1 MNKAINCMLIILAF
15 VMCISCGSYNT
26 ATMYADADTISI
38 DGATR
43 CDSLLFSD
51 FFKAPKVVLLETKP
65 ECVVQ
70 NIRSL
75 EIYKE
80 DIYILDDRANKLY
93 VFDGNGKFKRTISS
107 PGRGHGEYM
116 KLADFSIDR
125 TKEIIYLLD
134 EATDEILK
142 FRLDDYKFL
151 SSIKAVQNGYLT
163 YCMQEIGGKIYL
175 NRSSV
180 LEKEKY
186 ELREID
192 ERNGKQVGKFLKS
205 DDYNHGWNFP
215 LSLEHS
221 NFYSKNSQSP
231 KYIGLFSNLIM
242 NVTADGVSAAYIVD
256 SRKFVNKDEVL
267 MMQRIA
273 EGKLEKIDFSGIY
286 SQKRIHQISRFIES
300 SSKVFFQY
308 LEGDERN
315 YLVYDKASGKTK
327 TSSLFMDDYVSD
339 KNMIPM
345 DFCYSDEQGVVALL
359 KPCFMPHFIKYII
372 DGGKMRT
379 HLDNYS
385 RLIKLNKDSNPVLF
399 FQIEEVGEVWIRSLS
414 LHHSKGKRQAL
425 NMISHVLMYDDGSC
439 HTW

>member
-1 MNKAINCMLIILAF
+1 MNKAINCMFIILAF

-43 CDSLLFSD
+43 CDSLIFSD

-125 TKEIIYLLD
+125 TKEVIYLLD

-142 FRLDDYKFL
+142 FSLDDYKFL

-205 DDYNHGWNFP
+205 DDYNNGWNFP

-256 SRKFVNKDEVL
+256 SRKFVNNDEVL

-300 SSKVFFQY
+300 PSKVFFQY

-345 DFCYSDEQGVVALL
+345 DFCYSDERGVVALL

-372 DGGKMRT
+372 NGGKMRT

-399 FQIEEVGEVWIRSLS
+399 FHEY
-414 LHHSKGKRQAL
+414 K
-425 NMISHVLMYDDGSC
+425 
-439 HTW
+439 

>member
-1 MNKAINCMLIILAF
+1 MNKAINCMFIILVF

-43 CDSLLFSD
+43 CDSLIFSD

-93 VFDGNGKFKRTISS
+93 IFDGNGKFKRTISS

-116 KLADFSIDR
+116 KLADFSINR

-142 FRLDDYKFL
+142 FSLDDYKFL

-180 LEKEKY
+180 SEKEKY

-242 NVTADGVSAAYIVD
+242 NVTADGVSVAYIVD

-300 SSKVFFQY
+300 PSKVFFQY

-345 DFCYSDEQGVVALL
+345 DFCYSDERGVVALL

-372 DGGKMRT
+372 NGGKMRT

-399 FQIEEVGEVWIRSLS
+399 FHEY
-414 LHHSKGKRQAL
+414 K
-425 NMISHVLMYDDGSC
+425 
-439 HTW
+439 

>member
-1 MNKAINCMLIILAF
+1 MNKAINCMFIILVF

-43 CDSLLFSD
+43 CDSLIFSD

-142 FRLDDYKFL
+142 FSLDDYKFL

-163 YCMQEIGGKIYL
+163 YSIQEIGGKIYL

-180 LEKEKY
+180 SEKEKY

-221 NFYSKNSQSP
+221 NFYSKNSQNP

-256 SRKFVNKDEVL
+256 SRKFVDKEEVL
-267 MMQRIA
+267 KMQKIA

-300 SSKVFFQY
+300 PSKVFFQY

-345 DFCYSDEQGVVALL
+345 DFCYSDERGVVALL

-399 FQIEEVGEVWIRSLS
+399 FHEY
-414 LHHSKGKRQAL
+414 K
-425 NMISHVLMYDDGSC
+425 
-439 HTW
+439 

>member
-1 MNKAINCMLIILAF
+1 MNKAINCMFIILAF

-151 SSIKAVQNGYLT
+151 SSIKAVPNGYLT

-300 SSKVFFQY
+300 PSKVFFQY

-327 TSSLFMDDYVSD
+327 TSSLFMNDYVSD

-345 DFCYSDEQGVVALL
+345 DFCYSDERGVVALL

-399 FQIEEVGEVWIRSLS
+399 FHEY
-414 LHHSKGKRQAL
+414 K
-425 NMISHVLMYDDGSC
+425 
-439 HTW
+439 

>member
-1 MNKAINCMLIILAF
+1 MNKAINCMFIILVF

-43 CDSLLFSD
+43 CDSLIFSD

-93 VFDGNGKFKRTISS
+93 IFDGNGKFKRTISS

-116 KLADFSIDR
+116 KLADFSINR

-142 FRLDDYKFL
+142 FSLNDYKFL

-180 LEKEKY
+180 SEKEKY

-205 DDYNHGWNFP
+205 DDYNYGWNFP

-256 SRKFVNKDEVL
+256 SRKFVDKEEVL
-267 MMQRIA
+267 KMQKIA

-300 SSKVFFQY
+300 PSKVFFQY

-345 DFCYSDEQGVVALL
+345 DFCYSDERGVVALL

-372 DGGKMRT
+372 NGGKMRT

-385 RLIKLNKDSNPVLF
+385 RLMKLNKDSNPVLF
-399 FQIEEVGEVWIRSLS
+399 FHEPQIRNL
-414 LHHSKGKRQAL
+414 
-425 NMISHVLMYDDGSC
+425 
-439 HTW
+439 

>member
-1 MNKAINCMLIILAF
+1 MNKAINCMFIILVF

-43 CDSLLFSD
+43 CDSLIFSD

-125 TKEIIYLLD
+125 TKEVIYLLD

-142 FRLDDYKFL
+142 FSLNDYKFL

-300 SSKVFFQY
+300 PSKVFFQY

-345 DFCYSDEQGVVALL
+345 DFCYSDERGVVALL

-372 DGGKMRT
+372 NGGKMRT

-399 FQIEEVGEVWIRSLS
+399 FHEY
-414 LHHSKGKRQAL
+414 K
-425 NMISHVLMYDDGSC
+425 
-439 HTW
+439 

>member
-1 MNKAINCMLIILAF
+1 MNKAINSMFIILAF

-43 CDSLLFSD
+43 CDSLIFSD

-93 VFDGNGKFKRTISS
+93 IFDGNGKFKRTISS

-142 FRLDDYKFL
+142 FSLDDYKFL

-180 LEKEKY
+180 SEKEKY

-256 SRKFVNKDEVL
+256 SRKFVDKEEVL
-267 MMQRIA
+267 KMQKIA

-300 SSKVFFQY
+300 PSKVFFQY

-327 TSSLFMDDYVSD
+327 TSSLFMDNYVSD

-345 DFCYSDEQGVVALL
+345 DFCYSDERGVVALL

-372 DGGKMRT
+372 NGGKMRT

-399 FQIEEVGEVWIRSLS
+399 FHEY
-414 LHHSKGKRQAL
+414 K
-425 NMISHVLMYDDGSC
+425 
-439 HTW
+439 

>member
-1 MNKAINCMLIILAF
+1 MNKAINCMFIILAF

-65 ECVVQ
+65 VCVVQ

-116 KLADFSIDR
+116 KLADFSINR

-142 FRLDDYKFL
+142 FSLDDYKFL

-163 YCMQEIGGKIYL
+163 YSMQEIGGKIYL

-300 SSKVFFQY
+300 PSKVFFQY

-345 DFCYSDEQGVVALL
+345 DFCYSDERGVVALL

-399 FQIEEVGEVWIRSLS
+399 FHEYR
-414 LHHSKGKRQAL
+414 
-425 NMISHVLMYDDGSC
+425 
-439 HTW
+439 

>member
-1 MNKAINCMLIILAF
+1 MNKAINCMFIILAF

-43 CDSLLFSD
+43 CDSLIFSD

-93 VFDGNGKFKRTISS
+93 IFDGNGKFKRTISS

-142 FRLDDYKFL
+142 FSLNDYKFL

-180 LEKEKY
+180 SEKEKY

-300 SSKVFFQY
+300 PSKVFFQY

-345 DFCYSDEQGVVALL
+345 DFCYSDERGVVALL

-372 DGGKMRT
+372 NGGKMRT

-385 RLIKLNKDSNPVLF
+385 RLVKLNKDSNPVLF
-399 FQIEEVGEVWIRSLS
+399 FHEY
-414 LHHSKGKRQAL
+414 K
-425 NMISHVLMYDDGSC
+425 
-439 HTW
+439 

>member
-1 MNKAINCMLIILAF
+1 MNKAINCMFIILAF

-43 CDSLLFSD
+43 CDSLIFSD

-125 TKEIIYLLD
+125 TKEVIYLLD

-142 FRLDDYKFL
+142 FSLDDYKFL

-163 YCMQEIGGKIYL
+163 YSMQEIGGKIYL

-300 SSKVFFQY
+300 PSKVFFQY

-345 DFCYSDEQGVVALL
+345 DFCYSDERGVVALL

-372 DGGKMRT
+372 NGGKMRT

-385 RLIKLNKDSNPVLF
+385 RLVKLNKDSNPVLF
-399 FQIEEVGEVWIRSLS
+399 FHEY
-414 LHHSKGKRQAL
+414 K
-425 NMISHVLMYDDGSC
+425 
-439 HTW
+439 

>member
-1 MNKAINCMLIILAF
+1 MNKAINCMFIILAF

-43 CDSLLFSD
+43 CDSLIFSD

-142 FRLDDYKFL
+142 FSLDDYKFL

-163 YCMQEIGGKIYL
+163 YSIQEIGGKIYL

-180 LEKEKY
+180 SEKEKY

-256 SRKFVNKDEVL
+256 SRKFVDKEEVL
-267 MMQRIA
+267 KMQKIA

-300 SSKVFFQY
+300 PSKVFFQY

-345 DFCYSDEQGVVALL
+345 DFCYSDERGVVALL

-399 FQIEEVGEVWIRSLS
+399 FHEY
-414 LHHSKGKRQAL
+414 K
-425 NMISHVLMYDDGSC
+425 
-439 HTW
+439 

>member
-1 MNKAINCMLIILAF
+1 MNKAINCMFIILAF

-273 EGKLEKIDFSGIY
+273 EEKLEKIDFSGIY

-300 SSKVFFQY
+300 PSKVFFQY

-327 TSSLFMDDYVSD
+327 TSSLFMNDYVSD

-345 DFCYSDEQGVVALL
+345 DFCYSDERGVVALL

-399 FQIEEVGEVWIRSLS
+399 FHEY
-414 LHHSKGKRQAL
+414 K
-425 NMISHVLMYDDGSC
+425 
-439 HTW
+439 

>member
-1 MNKAINCMLIILAF
+1 MNKAINCMFIILAF

-43 CDSLLFSD
+43 CDSLIFSD

-142 FRLDDYKFL
+142 FSLDDYKFL

-163 YCMQEIGGKIYL
+163 YCMQEIDGKIYL

-192 ERNGKQVGKFLKS
+192 ECNGKQVGKFLKS

-267 MMQRIA
+267 MMQRVA

-300 SSKVFFQY
+300 PSKVFFQY

-345 DFCYSDEQGVVALL
+345 DFCYSDERGVVALL

-372 DGGKMRT
+372 NGGKMRT

-399 FQIEEVGEVWIRSLS
+399 FHEY
-414 LHHSKGKRQAL
+414 K
-425 NMISHVLMYDDGSC
+425 
-439 HTW
+439 

>member
-1 MNKAINCMLIILAF
+1 MNKAINCIFIILAF
-15 VMCISCGSYNT
+15 VMCISCGSYNA

-43 CDSLLFSD
+43 CDSLIFSD

-93 VFDGNGKFKRTISS
+93 VFDGNGKFKRTVSS

-125 TKEIIYLLD
+125 TKEVIYLLD

-142 FRLDDYKFL
+142 FSLDDYKFL

-163 YCMQEIGGKIYL
+163 YSMQEIGGKIYL

-205 DDYNHGWNFP
+205 DDFNYGWNFP

-300 SSKVFFQY
+300 PSKVFFQY

-327 TSSLFMDDYVSD
+327 ISSLFMDDYVSD

-345 DFCYSDEQGVVALL
+345 DFCYSDERGVVALL

-372 DGGKMRT
+372 NGGKMRT

-385 RLIKLNKDSNPVLF
+385 RLVKLNKDSNPVLF
-399 FQIEEVGEVWIRSLS
+399 FHEY
-414 LHHSKGKRQAL
+414 K
-425 NMISHVLMYDDGSC
+425 
-439 HTW
+439 

>member
-1 MNKAINCMLIILAF
+1 MNKAINCMFIILAF

-43 CDSLLFSD
+43 CDSLIFSD

-142 FRLDDYKFL
+142 FSLDDYKFL

-163 YCMQEIGGKIYL
+163 YSMQEIGGKIYL

-192 ERNGKQVGKFLKS
+192 ERNGKQMGKFLKS
-205 DDYNHGWNFP
+205 DDYNNGWNFP

-256 SRKFVNKDEVL
+256 SRKFVDKEEVL
-267 MMQRIA
+267 KMQKIA

-300 SSKVFFQY
+300 PSKVFFQY

-327 TSSLFMDDYVSD
+327 TSSLFMDNYVSD

-345 DFCYSDEQGVVALL
+345 DFCYSDERGVVALL

-372 DGGKMRT
+372 NGGKMRT

-399 FQIEEVGEVWIRSLS
+399 FHEY
-414 LHHSKGKRQAL
+414 K
-425 NMISHVLMYDDGSC
+425 
-439 HTW
+439 

>member
-1 MNKAINCMLIILAF
+1 MNKAINCMFIILAF

-116 KLADFSIDR
+116 KLADFSINR

-142 FRLDDYKFL
+142 FSLDDYKFL

-163 YCMQEIGGKIYL
+163 YSMQEIGGKIYL

-300 SSKVFFQY
+300 PSKVFFQY

-327 TSSLFMDDYVSD
+327 TSSLFMNDYVSD

-345 DFCYSDEQGVVALL
+345 DFCYSDERGVVALL

-399 FQIEEVGEVWIRSLS
+399 FHEY
-414 LHHSKGKRQAL
+414 K
-425 NMISHVLMYDDGSC
+425 
-439 HTW
+439 

>member
-1 MNKAINCMLIILAF
+1 MNKAINCMFIILVF

-43 CDSLLFSD
+43 CDSLIFSD

-125 TKEIIYLLD
+125 TKEVIYLLD

-142 FRLDDYKFL
+142 FSLDDYKFL

-231 KYIGLFSNLIM
+231 KYIGLFSNMIM

-300 SSKVFFQY
+300 PSKVFFQY

-327 TSSLFMDDYVSD
+327 TSSLFMNDYVSD

-345 DFCYSDEQGVVALL
+345 DFCYSDERGVVALL

-399 FQIEEVGEVWIRSLS
+399 FHEY
-414 LHHSKGKRQAL
+414 K
-425 NMISHVLMYDDGSC
+425 
-439 HTW
+439 

>member
-1 MNKAINCMLIILAF
+1 MFIILVF

-43 CDSLLFSD
+43 CDSLIFSD

-125 TKEIIYLLD
+125 TKEVIYLLD

-142 FRLDDYKFL
+142 FSLDDYKFL

-163 YCMQEIGGKIYL
+163 YSMQEIGGKIYL

-205 DDYNHGWNFP
+205 DDYNNGWNFP

-300 SSKVFFQY
+300 PSKVFFQY

-345 DFCYSDEQGVVALL
+345 DFCYSDERGVVALL

-372 DGGKMRT
+372 NGGKMRT

-399 FQIEEVGEVWIRSLS
+399 FHEY
-414 LHHSKGKRQAL
+414 K
-425 NMISHVLMYDDGSC
+425 
-439 HTW
+439 

>member
-1 MNKAINCMLIILAF
+1 MNKAINCMFIILAF

-43 CDSLLFSD
+43 CDSLIFSD

-93 VFDGNGKFKRTISS
+93 IFDGNGKFKRTISS

-125 TKEIIYLLD
+125 TKEVIYLLD

-142 FRLDDYKFL
+142 FSLDDYKFL

-163 YCMQEIGGKIYL
+163 YSMQEIGGKIYL

-256 SRKFVNKDEVL
+256 SRKFVDKEEVL
-267 MMQRIA
+267 KMQKIA

-300 SSKVFFQY
+300 PSKVFFQY

-327 TSSLFMDDYVSD
+327 TSSLFMNDYVSD

-345 DFCYSDEQGVVALL
+345 DFCYSDERGVVALL

-399 FQIEEVGEVWIRSLS
+399 FHEY
-414 LHHSKGKRQAL
+414 K
-425 NMISHVLMYDDGSC
+425 
-439 HTW
+439 

>member
-192 ERNGKQVGKFLKS
+192 ERNGKQLGKFLKS

-300 SSKVFFQY
+300 SNKVFFQY

-399 FQIEEVGEVWIRSLS
+399 FHEY
-414 LHHSKGKRQAL
+414 K
-425 NMISHVLMYDDGSC
+425 
-439 HTW
+439 

>member
-1 MNKAINCMLIILAF
+1 MNKAINCMFIILAF

-43 CDSLLFSD
+43 CDSLIFSD

-107 PGRGHGEYM
+107 AGRGHGEYM

-142 FRLDDYKFL
+142 FSLNDYKFL

-180 LEKEKY
+180 SEKEKY

-256 SRKFVNKDEVL
+256 SRKFVDKEEVL
-267 MMQRIA
+267 KMQGIA
-273 EGKLEKIDFSGIY
+273 EGKLEKIDFSDIY

-300 SSKVFFQY
+300 PSKVFFQY

-327 TSSLFMDDYVSD
+327 ISSFFMDNYVSD

-345 DFCYSDEQGVVALL
+345 DFCYSDERGIVALL

-372 DGGKMRT
+372 NGGKMRT

-399 FQIEEVGEVWIRSLS
+399 FHEY
-414 LHHSKGKRQAL
+414 K
-425 NMISHVLMYDDGSC
+425 
-439 HTW
+439 

>member
-1 MNKAINCMLIILAF
+1 MNKAINCMFIILAF

-43 CDSLLFSD
+43 CDSLIFSD

-142 FRLDDYKFL
+142 FSLDDYKFL

-163 YCMQEIGGKIYL
+163 YSIQEIGGKIYL

-180 LEKEKY
+180 SEKEKY

-256 SRKFVNKDEVL
+256 SRKFVDKEEVL
-267 MMQRIA
+267 KMQGIA
-273 EGKLEKIDFSGIY
+273 EGKLEKIDFSDIY

-300 SSKVFFQY
+300 PSKVFFQY

-327 TSSLFMDDYVSD
+327 TSSLFMNDYVSD

-345 DFCYSDEQGVVALL
+345 DFCYSDERGVVALL

-372 DGGKMRT
+372 NGGKMRT

-399 FQIEEVGEVWIRSLS
+399 FHEY
-414 LHHSKGKRQAL
+414 K
-425 NMISHVLMYDDGSC
+425 
-439 HTW
+439 

>member
-1 MNKAINCMLIILAF
+1 MNKAINCMFIILAF

-125 TKEIIYLLD
+125 TKEVIYLLD

-142 FRLDDYKFL
+142 FSLNDYKFL

-180 LEKEKY
+180 SEKEKY

-256 SRKFVNKDEVL
+256 SRKFVDKEEVL
-267 MMQRIA
+267 KMQKIA

-300 SSKVFFQY
+300 PSKVFFQY

-327 TSSLFMDDYVSD
+327 TSSLFMNDYVSD

-345 DFCYSDEQGVVALL
+345 DFCYSDERGVVALL

-399 FQIEEVGEVWIRSLS
+399 FHEY
-414 LHHSKGKRQAL
+414 K
-425 NMISHVLMYDDGSC
+425 
-439 HTW
+439 

>member
-1 MNKAINCMLIILAF
+1 MNKAINCMFIILVF

-43 CDSLLFSD
+43 CDSLIFSD

-93 VFDGNGKFKRTISS
+93 IFDGNGKFKRTISS

-142 FRLDDYKFL
+142 FSLNDYKFL

-180 LEKEKY
+180 SEKEKY

-256 SRKFVNKDEVL
+256 SRKFVDKEEVL
-267 MMQRIA
+267 KMQKIA

-300 SSKVFFQY
+300 PSKVFFQY
-308 LEGDERN
+308 LEGNERN

-327 TSSLFMDDYVSD
+327 TSSLFMNDYVSD

-345 DFCYSDEQGVVALL
+345 DFCYSDERGVVALL

-399 FQIEEVGEVWIRSLS
+399 FHEY
-414 LHHSKGKRQAL
+414 K
-425 NMISHVLMYDDGSC
+425 
-439 HTW
+439 

>member
-1 MNKAINCMLIILAF
+1 MNKAINCMFIILAF

-43 CDSLLFSD
+43 CDSLIFSD

-142 FRLDDYKFL
+142 FSLNDYKFL

-180 LEKEKY
+180 SEKEKY

-205 DDYNHGWNFP
+205 DDYSHGWNFP

-256 SRKFVNKDEVL
+256 SRKFVDKEEVL
-267 MMQRIA
+267 KMQKIA

-300 SSKVFFQY
+300 PSKVFFQY

-327 TSSLFMDDYVSD
+327 TSSLFMDNYVSD

-345 DFCYSDEQGVVALL
+345 DFCYSDERGVVALL

-372 DGGKMRT
+372 NGGKMRT

-399 FQIEEVGEVWIRSLS
+399 FHEY
-414 LHHSKGKRQAL
+414 K
-425 NMISHVLMYDDGSC
+425 
-439 HTW
+439 

>member
-1 MNKAINCMLIILAF
+1 MNKAINCMFIILAF

-38 DGATR
+38 DGATK
-43 CDSLLFSD
+43 CDSLIFSD

-116 KLADFSIDR
+116 KLADFSINR

-142 FRLDDYKFL
+142 FSLDDYKFL

-163 YCMQEIGGKIYL
+163 YSMQEIGGKIYL

-205 DDYNHGWNFP
+205 DDYNNGWNFP

-256 SRKFVNKDEVL
+256 SRKFVDKDEVL
-267 MMQRIA
+267 KMQKIA

-300 SSKVFFQY
+300 PSKVFFQY

-372 DGGKMRT
+372 NGGKMRT

-399 FQIEEVGEVWIRSLS
+399 FHEY
-414 LHHSKGKRQAL
+414 K
-425 NMISHVLMYDDGSC
+425 
-439 HTW
+439 

>member
-1 MNKAINCMLIILAF
+1 MNKAINCMFIILAF
-15 VMCISCGSYNT
+15 VMCISCGSYNA

-43 CDSLLFSD
+43 CDSLIFSD

-125 TKEIIYLLD
+125 TKEVIYLLD

-142 FRLDDYKFL
+142 FSLDDYKFL

-163 YCMQEIGGKIYL
+163 YSMQEIGGKIYL

-215 LSLEHS
+215 LSLEYS

-300 SSKVFFQY
+300 PSKVFFQY

-345 DFCYSDEQGVVALL
+345 DFCYSDERGVVALL

-372 DGGKMRT
+372 NGGKMRT

-399 FQIEEVGEVWIRSLS
+399 FHEY
-414 LHHSKGKRQAL
+414 K
-425 NMISHVLMYDDGSC
+425 
-439 HTW
+439 

>member
-1 MNKAINCMLIILAF
+1 MNKAINCMFIILAF

-300 SSKVFFQY
+300 PSKVFFQY

-399 FQIEEVGEVWIRSLS
+399 FHEY
-414 LHHSKGKRQAL
+414 K
-425 NMISHVLMYDDGSC
+425 
-439 HTW
+439 

>member
-1 MNKAINCMLIILAF
+1 MNKAINCMFIILAF

-43 CDSLLFSD
+43 CDSLIFSD

-125 TKEIIYLLD
+125 TKEVIYLLD

-142 FRLDDYKFL
+142 FSLDDYKFL
-151 SSIKAVQNGYLT
+151 SSIKAVQDGYLT
-163 YCMQEIGGKIYL
+163 YCMQEIDGKIYL

-256 SRKFVNKDEVL
+256 SRKFVDKEEVL
-267 MMQRIA
+267 KMQKIA

-300 SSKVFFQY
+300 PSKVFFQY

-327 TSSLFMDDYVSD
+327 TSSLFMDNYVSD

-345 DFCYSDEQGVVALL
+345 DFCYSDERGVVALL

-372 DGGKMRT
+372 NGGKMRT

-399 FQIEEVGEVWIRSLS
+399 FHEY
-414 LHHSKGKRQAL
+414 K
-425 NMISHVLMYDDGSC
+425 
-439 HTW
+439 

>member
-1 MNKAINCMLIILAF
+1 MNKAINCMFIILAF

-43 CDSLLFSD
+43 CDSLIFSD

-125 TKEIIYLLD
+125 TKDIIYLLD

-142 FRLDDYKFL
+142 FSLDDYKFL
-151 SSIKAVQNGYLT
+151 SSIKAVQDGYLT
-163 YCMQEIGGKIYL
+163 YCMQEIDGKIYL

-180 LEKEKY
+180 SEKEKY

-205 DDYNHGWNFP
+205 DDYNNGWNFP

-300 SSKVFFQY
+300 PSKVFFQY

-345 DFCYSDEQGVVALL
+345 DFCYSDERGVVALL

-372 DGGKMRT
+372 NGGKMRT

-399 FQIEEVGEVWIRSLS
+399 FHEY
-414 LHHSKGKRQAL
+414 K
-425 NMISHVLMYDDGSC
+425 
-439 HTW
+439 

>member
-1 MNKAINCMLIILAF
+1 MNKAINSMFIILAF

-43 CDSLLFSD
+43 CDSLIFSD

-142 FRLDDYKFL
+142 FSLDDYKFL

-256 SRKFVNKDEVL
+256 SRKFVNKEEVL
-267 MMQRIA
+267 KMQGIA
-273 EGKLEKIDFSGIY
+273 EGKLEKIDFSDIY

-300 SSKVFFQY
+300 PSKVFFQY

-327 TSSLFMDDYVSD
+327 TSSLFMNDYVSD

-345 DFCYSDEQGVVALL
+345 DFCYSDERGVVALL

-399 FQIEEVGEVWIRSLS
+399 FHEYR
-414 LHHSKGKRQAL
+414 
-425 NMISHVLMYDDGSC
+425 
-439 HTW
+439 

>member
-1 MNKAINCMLIILAF
+1 MNKAINCMFIILAF

-38 DGATR
+38 DGATK
-43 CDSLLFSD
+43 CDSLIFSD

-80 DIYILDDRANKLY
+80 DIYILDDHANKLY

-142 FRLDDYKFL
+142 FSLDDYKFL

-180 LEKEKY
+180 SEKEKY

-256 SRKFVNKDEVL
+256 SRKFVDKEEVL
-267 MMQRIA
+267 KMQKIA

-300 SSKVFFQY
+300 PSKVFFQY

-327 TSSLFMDDYVSD
+327 TSSLFMDNYVSD

-345 DFCYSDEQGVVALL
+345 DFCYSDERGVVALL

-372 DGGKMRT
+372 NGGKMRT

-399 FQIEEVGEVWIRSLS
+399 FHEY
-414 LHHSKGKRQAL
+414 K
-425 NMISHVLMYDDGSC
+425 
-439 HTW
+439 

>member
-1 MNKAINCMLIILAF
+1 MNKAINCMFIILAF

-125 TKEIIYLLD
+125 TKEVIYLLD

-256 SRKFVNKDEVL
+256 SRNFVNKDEVL
-267 MMQRIA
+267 MMQRVA

-300 SSKVFFQY
+300 PSKVFFQY

-327 TSSLFMDDYVSD
+327 TSSLFMNDYVSD

-345 DFCYSDEQGVVALL
+345 DFCYSDERGVVALL

-399 FQIEEVGEVWIRSLS
+399 FHEY
-414 LHHSKGKRQAL
+414 K
-425 NMISHVLMYDDGSC
+425 
-439 HTW
+439 

>member
-1 MNKAINCMLIILAF
+1 MNKAINCMFIILAF

-43 CDSLLFSD
+43 CDSLIFSD

-134 EATDEILK
+134 EDTDEILK
-142 FRLDDYKFL
+142 FSLNDYKFL

-256 SRKFVNKDEVL
+256 SRKFVNKEEVL
-267 MMQRIA
+267 KMQGIA
-273 EGKLEKIDFSGIY
+273 EGKLEKIDFSDIY

-300 SSKVFFQY
+300 PSKVFFQY

-327 TSSLFMDDYVSD
+327 TSSLFMNDYVSD

-345 DFCYSDEQGVVALL
+345 DFCYSDERGVVALL

-372 DGGKMRT
+372 NGGKMRT

-399 FQIEEVGEVWIRSLS
+399 FHEY
-414 LHHSKGKRQAL
+414 K
-425 NMISHVLMYDDGSC
+425 
-439 HTW
+439 

>member
-1 MNKAINCMLIILAF
+1 MNKAINCMFIILVF

-43 CDSLLFSD
+43 CDSLIFSD

-93 VFDGNGKFKRTISS
+93 IFDGNGKFKRTISS

-142 FRLDDYKFL
+142 FSLDDYKFL

-163 YCMQEIGGKIYL
+163 YSIQEIGGKIYL

-180 LEKEKY
+180 SEKEKY

-256 SRKFVNKDEVL
+256 SRKFVDKEEVL
-267 MMQRIA
+267 KMQKIA

-300 SSKVFFQY
+300 PSKVFFQY

-327 TSSLFMDDYVSD
+327 TSSLFMNDYVSD

-345 DFCYSDEQGVVALL
+345 DFCYSDERGVVALL

-372 DGGKMRT
+372 NGGKMRT

-399 FQIEEVGEVWIRSLS
+399 FHEY
-414 LHHSKGKRQAL
+414 K
-425 NMISHVLMYDDGSC
+425 
-439 HTW
+439 

>member
-1 MNKAINCMLIILAF
+1 MNKAINCMFIILVF

-93 VFDGNGKFKRTISS
+93 IFDGNGKFKRTISS

-300 SSKVFFQY
+300 PSKVFFQY

-315 YLVYDKASGKTK
+315 YLVYDKVSGKTK
-327 TSSLFMDDYVSD
+327 TSSLFMNDYVSD

-345 DFCYSDEQGVVALL
+345 DFCYSDERGVVALL

-399 FQIEEVGEVWIRSLS
+399 FHEY
-414 LHHSKGKRQAL
+414 K
-425 NMISHVLMYDDGSC
+425 
-439 HTW
+439 

>member
-1 MNKAINCMLIILAF
+1 MNKAINCMFIILAF

-43 CDSLLFSD
+43 CDSLIFSD

-93 VFDGNGKFKRTISS
+93 IFDGNGKFKRTISS

-125 TKEIIYLLD
+125 TKEVIYLLD

-142 FRLDDYKFL
+142 FSLDDYKFL

-163 YCMQEIGGKIYL
+163 YSMQEIGGKIYL

-300 SSKVFFQY
+300 PSKVFFQY

-345 DFCYSDEQGVVALL
+345 DFCYSDERGVVALL
-359 KPCFMPHFIKYII
+359 KPYFMPHFIKYII
-372 DGGKMRT
+372 NGGKMRT

-399 FQIEEVGEVWIRSLS
+399 FHEY
-414 LHHSKGKRQAL
+414 K
-425 NMISHVLMYDDGSC
+425 
-439 HTW
+439 

>member
-1 MNKAINCMLIILAF
+1 MNKAINCMFIILAF

-134 EATDEILK
+134 ETTDEILK

-231 KYIGLFSNLIM
+231 KYIGLFSNMIM

-300 SSKVFFQY
+300 PSKVFFQY

-315 YLVYDKASGKTK
+315 YLVYDKVSGKTK
-327 TSSLFMDDYVSD
+327 TSSLFMNDYVSD

-345 DFCYSDEQGVVALL
+345 DFCYSDERGVVALL

-399 FQIEEVGEVWIRSLS
+399 FHEY
-414 LHHSKGKRQAL
+414 K
-425 NMISHVLMYDDGSC
+425 
-439 HTW
+439 

>member
-15 VMCISCGSYNT
+15 VICISCGSYNT

-300 SSKVFFQY
+300 PSKVFFQY

-399 FQIEEVGEVWIRSLS
+399 FHEY
-414 LHHSKGKRQAL
+414 K
-425 NMISHVLMYDDGSC
+425 
-439 HTW
+439 

>member
-1 MNKAINCMLIILAF
+1 MNKAINCMFIILAF

-43 CDSLLFSD
+43 CDSLIFSD

-125 TKEIIYLLD
+125 TKEVIYLLD

-142 FRLDDYKFL
+142 FSLDDYKFL

-163 YCMQEIGGKIYL
+163 YSMQEIGGKIYL

-180 LEKEKY
+180 SEKEKY

-205 DDYNHGWNFP
+205 DDYNYGWNFP

-256 SRKFVNKDEVL
+256 SRKFVDKEEVL
-267 MMQRIA
+267 KMQKIA

-300 SSKVFFQY
+300 PSKVFFQY

-327 TSSLFMDDYVSD
+327 TSSLFMNDYVSD

-345 DFCYSDEQGVVALL
+345 DFCYSDERGVVALL

-372 DGGKMRT
+372 NGGKMRT

-399 FQIEEVGEVWIRSLS
+399 FHEY
-414 LHHSKGKRQAL
+414 K
-425 NMISHVLMYDDGSC
+425 
-439 HTW
+439 